1 VPALAAAGFV
11 PLAAW
16 LRFGIDDAFIN
27 FRYAA
32 NLAAGLGPVFNPGER
47 VEGYTAPAWVL
58 LLAGLHRLGAPLL
71 GTAHVLGIAASAAT
85 VLATGAL
92 AAALAPRLRVGAGAL
107 AALLVALHPGVLFW
121 TASGMETPV
130 FMLLVLLS
138 VAAARWPAAAG
149 ALCGLA
155 ALTRPEAILFG
166 TGVGAA
172 LAATGG
178 RRALARFAPGFAGPL
193 AALELF
199 RLAYYGAPLPNTF
212 YAKVGL
218 QVPHCLWYLWQFVR
232 DGGWVFAPA
241 LLALAGP
248 QRRTAALWLALVAAY
263 GAWVVAIGG
272 DVFAFHRFL
281 VPVVPLLAVLAALGA
296 DALLGAWPRATTALL
311 LLAAALWAA
320 SLRGTYAY
328 AWSAAQGVDA
338 ITATLRPLGLA
349 LGERAPPGTTV
360 AMLSIGALPF
370 YAGPGIRVIDMMGL
384 ADAHVAR
391 AGVRVPDG
399 LPAHARYDNDYV
411 LARRPELIL
420 MAPPGAV
427 PACARP
433 LTAAAV
439 RADPCGAASW
449 GRVAIETGLYGR
461 DCPAAPPPACPYVL
475 PVQIDLERPD
485 ERVRFEGAYER
496 VSVLPKIGPINAYRR
511 RDWLP

>member
-1 VPALAAAGFV
+1 
-11 PLAAW
+11 
-16 LRFGIDDAFIN
+16 
-27 FRYAA
+27 
-32 NLAAGLGPVFNPGER
+32 
-47 VEGYTAPAWVL
+47 
-58 LLAGLHRLGAPLL
+58 
-71 GTAHVLGIAASAAT
+71 
-85 VLATGAL
+85 
-92 AAALAPRLRVGAGAL
+92 
-107 AALLVALHPGVLFW
+107 
-121 TASGMETPV
+121 
-130 FMLLVLLS
+130 
-138 VAAARWPAAAG
+138 
-149 ALCGLA
+149 
-155 ALTRPEAILFG
+155 
-166 TGVGAA
+166 
-172 LAATGG
+172 
-178 RRALARFAPGFAGPL
+178 
-193 AALELF
+193 
-199 RLAYYGAPLPNTF
+199 
-212 YAKVGL
+212 
-218 QVPHCLWYLWQFVR
+218 VPHESGLEGHS
-232 DGGWVFAPA
+232 DAD
-241 LLALAGP
+241 
-248 QRRTAALWLALVAAY
+248 
-263 GAWVVAIGG
+263 VVA
-272 DVFAFHRFL
+272 H
-281 VPVVPLLAVLAALGA
+281 AVA
-296 DALLGAWPRATTALL
+296 DALLGAWPRAATALL

-349 LGERAPPGTTV
+349 LGERATPGTTV

>member
-1 VPALAAAGFV
+1 
-11 PLAAW
+11 
-16 LRFGIDDAFIN
+16 
-27 FRYAA
+27 
-32 NLAAGLGPVFNPGER
+32 
-47 VEGYTAPAWVL
+47 
-58 LLAGLHRLGAPLL
+58 
-71 GTAHVLGIAASAAT
+71 
-85 VLATGAL
+85 
-92 AAALAPRLRVGAGAL
+92 
-107 AALLVALHPGVLFW
+107 
-121 TASGMETPV
+121 M
-130 FMLLVLLS
+130 
-138 VAAARWPAAAG
+138 
-149 ALCGLA
+149 

-218 QVPHCLWYLWQFVR
+218 QVPHGLWYLWQFVR

-296 DALLGAWPRATTALL
+296 DTLLGAWPRATTALL

-439 RADPCGAASW
+439 RTDPCGAASW